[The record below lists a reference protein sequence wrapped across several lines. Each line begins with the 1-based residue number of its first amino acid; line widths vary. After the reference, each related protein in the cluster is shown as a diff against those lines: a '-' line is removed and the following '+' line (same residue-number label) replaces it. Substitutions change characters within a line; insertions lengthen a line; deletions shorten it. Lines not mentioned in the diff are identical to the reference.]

1 MRRFHG
7 SRGLSRPSQPKPETG
22 ESCSSSNAAKES
34 SFVQRKKA
42 MAPEI
47 SNGLVCDLLSAL
59 FSAQRHSHTQRTV
72 LYMYTHRYTCTAP
85 LNVTALR
92 VAYMYSKR
100 VHPGS
105 FPDRQRHGQRSIHD
119 WPAQI
124 QNSKH
129 PRGRG
134 RSGREPVSARRHAA
148 RTSVNRLLTFVGWSL
163 CGA

>member
-1 MRRFHG
+1 
-7 SRGLSRPSQPKPETG
+7 
-22 ESCSSSNAAKES
+22 
-34 SFVQRKKA
+34 

-105 FPDRQRHGQRSIHD
+105 FPDRQRHGCSGRFTIGQLKYKT
-119 WPAQI
+119 
-124 QNSKH
+124 QNSLA
-129 PRGRG
+129 GVDG
-134 RSGREPVSARRHAA
+134 AGGSRSRRVG
-148 RTSVNRLLTFVGWSL
+148 TLLVL
-163 CGA
+163 V

>member
-1 MRRFHG
+1 
-7 SRGLSRPSQPKPETG
+7 
-22 ESCSSSNAAKES
+22 
-34 SFVQRKKA
+34 

-105 FPDRQRHGQRSIHD
+105 FPDPRQRHGLAAVDSRLASSNTKLKTASRA
-119 WPAQI
+119 WTERA
-124 QNSKH
+124 
-129 PRGRG
+129 GAG
-134 RSGREPVSARRHAA
+134 LGASARC
-148 RTSVNRLLTFVGWSL
+148 SY
-163 CGA
+163 

>member
-1 MRRFHG
+1 
-7 SRGLSRPSQPKPETG
+7 
-22 ESCSSSNAAKES
+22 
-34 SFVQRKKA
+34 

-72 LYMYTHRYTCTAP
+72 LYMYTHRYACTAP

-92 VAYMYSKR
+92 VAYMYSKNEYPQP
-100 VHPGS
+100 PGS
-105 FPDRQRHGQRSIHD
+105 FPGGWGS
-119 WPAQI
+119 
-124 QNSKH
+124 
-129 PRGRG
+129 GMG
-134 RSGREPVSARRHAA
+134 SGRFTIGQLKYKTQDSLAGVDGAGGSRSARRHAA